1 MLQTYESLDSITTVV
16 SNGCCLSSSHRL
28 VLGLLNGAMGTG
40 RVLVPELA
48 GKDGVVS
55 AMSYFS
61 GAKAIGMTF
70 GPACGGLFAE
80 PAQHYPSVFSATG
93 LFGR

>member
-1 MLQTYESLDSITTVV
+1 M
-16 SNGCCLSSSHRL
+16 
-28 VLGLLNGAMGTG
+28 LGLVNGAMGVG
-40 RVLVPELA
+40 RALVPELA
-48 GKDGVVS
+48 GKGRVVS
-55 AMSYFS
+55 AMSYIS
-61 GAKAIGMTF
+61 GAKAIGMAF